1 MGLEFLIKIF
11 FLKAGLTTALLL
23 KTAIPGRV
31 FPSGG
36 TPHELY
42 VPLITAVPLLNPKF
56 PLPPSS
62 LLIMTKIF
70 QTFFPSLH
78 DKGQHNKLKDANFTV
93 LLKY

>member
-1 MGLEFLIKIF
+1 MGLEFLIKL

-42 VPLITAVPLLNPKF
+42 VPLITAVPPIKSKNC
-56 PLPPSS
+56 PPPH
-62 LLIMTKIF
+62 LC
-70 QTFFPSLH
+70 
-78 DKGQHNKLKDANFTV
+78 
-93 LLKY
+93 